1 MFYKIIIGLVFA
13 IMAILIIGL
22 ATMVIN
28 WSIDDLCS
36 RANMSIERCQYET
49 R

>member
-13 IMAILIIGL
+13 IMAILIMGL
-22 ATMVIN
+22 AIMLIN
-28 WSIDDLCS
+28 WSVDDLCS
-36 RANMSIERCQYET
+36 KANMSMERCQYET